1 MVSLVV
7 FEGEE
12 ERELT
17 DSLPHEDTVRSQ
29 PSESQEES
37 FQQKPNLPTFDHG
50 LQTLQNFEKMN
61 FCCISHPVCVI
72 LLW

>member
-17 DSLPHEDTVRSQ
+17 DSLPHEDTVRRQLSA
-29 PSESQEES
+29 S
-37 FQQKPNLPTFDHG
+37 
-50 LQTLQNFEKMN
+50 
-61 FCCISHPVCVI
+61 
-72 LLW
+72 

>member
-37 FQQKPNLPTFDHG
+37 FHQELNWLAT
-50 LQTLQNFEKMN
+50 
-61 FCCISHPVCVI
+61 
-72 LLW
+72 

>member
-37 FQQKPNLPTFDHG
+37 FHQELNWLAPWSWTSH
-50 LQTLQNFEKMN
+50 LQNYEK
-61 FCCISHPVCVI
+61 
-72 LLW
+72 